1 MQHADAPKARLV
13 AAHGYCNGLCLEL
26 LGVIIEP
33 GADDWA
39 GSVADMRKV
48 RGGHTSFDLDRGEA
62 QIAAVWKVA
71 ETLVALCIVLRR
83 EGIVRWRRNTFY

>member
-13 AAHGYCNGLCLEL
+13 AAHGYCDGLCLEL
-26 LGVIIEP
+26 LGVVIEP

-39 GSVADMRKV
+39 GSV
-48 RGGHTSFDLDRGEA
+48 RGDEKSRRWHTSFDLDRGEA

-71 ETLVALCIVLRR
+71 ETLVALYVALRR
-83 EGIVRWRRNTFY
+83 EGTVR